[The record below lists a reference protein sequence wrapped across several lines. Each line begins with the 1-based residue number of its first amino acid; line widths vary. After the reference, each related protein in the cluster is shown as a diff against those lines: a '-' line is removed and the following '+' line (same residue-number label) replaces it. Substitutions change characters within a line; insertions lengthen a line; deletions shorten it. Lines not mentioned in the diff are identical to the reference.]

1 MTAETYP
8 QNPVIVRTNTL
19 FGQVMLLVAATVGFF
34 AVGAYA
40 ARDLS
45 FGWTIPLF
53 IGAFVCAFIC
63 GRARKDSSS
72 PALIA
77 LFGMGVLLG
86 AALGPTLNQYAQ
98 TDNGPQLI
106 AQAAGL
112 TAGMVAAL
120 GAIGMLTSKDLS
132 GWLRFLFIPLLALIA
147 FGFLTIFV
155 NIPNGDLIYCIAGLA
170 IFSVY
175 TVVDFN
181 LIRHRGDQ
189 IGAIALAAGIFLDV
203 VNIFL
208 FLLQIMGRR

>member
-1 MTAETYP
+1 
-8 QNPVIVRTNTL
+8 
-19 FGQVMLLVAATVGFF
+19 
-34 AVGAYA
+34 
-40 ARDLS
+40 
-45 FGWTIPLF
+45 
-53 IGAFVCAFIC
+53 
-63 GRARKDSSS
+63 
-72 PALIA
+72 
-77 LFGMGVLLG
+77 MGVLLG
-86 AALGPTLNQYAQ
+86 AALGPTLNQYAH
-98 TDNGPQLI
+98 THNGPQLI

-112 TAGMVAAL
+112 TAGVVAAL
-120 GAIGMLTSKDLS
+120 GAIGMLTSNDLS
-132 GWLRFLFIPLLALIA
+132 GWLRFMFIPLLALIA